1 MYISQSFKSFLR
13 RLLGNREWNQLRLR
27 SRWHYQFSTE
37 CKIFHKVIFK
47 TVKTVYERENLG
59 LFAEQVIGGFHGR
72 LFGYGCLNHKTS
84 TKNVILWNRRNG
96 LEHDWAQA
104 ACL

>member
-1 MYISQSFKSFLR
+1 MHFGYLYD
-13 RLLGNREWNQLRLR
+13 
-27 SRWHYQFSTE
+27 YQFSTE
-37 CKIFHKVIFK
+37 CKKFHKGIFK

-59 LFAEQVIGGFHGR
+59 LSAEQVIGGFHGR
-72 LFGYGCLNHKTS
+72 LFGNGCHNHETS

-96 LEHDWAQA
+96 LEHEWAEA